1 MRLIFGGDIPQNKGF
16 VRATTNYREGMCM
29 RKSKW
34 ITSCVL
40 GLFMGSAILS
50 GCGSTGT
57 KAPASEKKEIVLK
70 AADNQPEDYPT
81 TMALKEM
88 AKLLNERT
96 QGRIKMQVYAGAQLG
111 AEKETIEMTQ
121 MGTIAINRVNTAP
134 LVSFVPK
141 MGVFSMPFLFRDFDH
156 FWKVL
161 DGDIGKGLLKSL
173 EANNLVG
180 LGYYDSGA
188 RSFYTKGKAINS
200 AEDAKGQ
207 KIRVQQSKIFVEMI
221 NALGA
226 SATPMGYGEVYSGLQ
241 TGIID
246 GAENNPPSFW
256 TTKHYEVC
264 KFYALDEHAIV
275 PEAIIMSKKV
285 WDTLSPEDQKIVA
298 QAAADSVVYEKKLW
312 AEFTAKSMKELE
324 ANGVVISKPDKES
337 FRKAVAPMYEKFPE
351 YKEIIAQVQAV
362 K

>member
-1 MRLIFGGDIPQNKGF
+1 MK
-16 VRATTNYREGMCM
+16 
-29 RKSKW
+29 KSKL

-40 GLFMGSAILS
+40 GLFMGTALLT
-50 GCGSTGT
+50 GCGSSSS
-57 KAPASEKKEIVLK
+57 KAPSTEKKEILLK

-88 AKLLNERT
+88 ARLLSDRT
-96 QGRIKMQVYAGAQLG
+96 QGRIKMQVYAGGQLG
-111 AEKETIEMTQ
+111 GEKESIEMTQ
-121 MGTIAINRVNTAP
+121 MGTIAINRVSTAP

-141 MGVFSMPFLFRDFDH
+141 MGVFSMPFLFRDSDH

-161 DGDIGKGLLKSL
+161 DGAVGKDLLKSL
-173 EANNLVG
+173 ETNNLVG

-188 RSFYTKGKAINS
+188 RSFYTKGKAINT

-207 KIRVQQSKIFVEMI
+207 KIRVQQSKIFVDLI
-221 NALGA
+221 NSLGA

-264 KFYALDEHAIV
+264 KFYVLDEHAMV

-298 QAAADSVVYEKKLW
+298 QAAADSVGYEKKLW
-312 AEFTAKSMKELE
+312 TEFTEKSLKEL
-324 ANGVVISKPDKES
+324 ADKGVIISKPDKES
-337 FRKAVAPMYEKFPE
+337 FRKAVAPMYEKYPE
-351 YKEIIAQVQAV
+351 YKEVIAQIQAV